1 MDNLKEIN
9 CKEIFRNAYEKRYT
23 WDKHFNGYRGK
34 CILSIN
40 ENLHEGEFLLGNDFK
55 PEIKGIDDEKIKKIL
70 NLNYLKYLYIG

>member
-9 CKEIFRNAYEKRYT
+9 CKEIFRTAYEKRYT

-40 ENLHEGEFLLGNDFK
+40 ENLHEGEFLLGNDFR
-55 PEIKGIDDEKIKKIL
+55 PEIKGIDDI
-70 NLNYLKYLYIG
+70 YYP